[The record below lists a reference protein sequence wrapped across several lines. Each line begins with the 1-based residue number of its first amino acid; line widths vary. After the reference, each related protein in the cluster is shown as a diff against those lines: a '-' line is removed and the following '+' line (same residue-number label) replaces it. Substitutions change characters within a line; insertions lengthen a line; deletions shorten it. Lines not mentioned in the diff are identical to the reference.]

1 MRSAACDRARSWA
14 SLDLDGG
21 LSTFEKRLLDR
32 HLDACD
38 ACRGFAADAARFTL
52 ELRTTVLEPAHVE
65 VVLPQRRGSF
75 VSSALAGVGAAA
87 AVAAAAVLAFGSHP
101 GSQSPRAAI
110 SGQLASGL
118 AVLATNS
125 DALGVRQHM
134 LPSGTPRVA
143 GSVRGT
149 FGQPA

>member
-1 MRSAACDRARSWA
+1 M

-32 HLDACD
+32 HLDTCGE
-38 ACRGFAADAARFTL
+38 CRGFAADAARITL
-52 ELRTTVLEPAHVE
+52 ELRTAVLEPAHVE
-65 VVLPQRRGSF
+65 IALPRHRGSF
-75 VSSALAGVGAAA
+75 VSSALAGVGAVA

-101 GSQSPRAAI
+101 ASQTPRAAT

-134 LPSGTPRVA
+134 LSNGTPRLA
-143 GSVRGT
+143 GSVRGA